1 MFTTAPGIIPA
12 GDAQAAP
19 RPSHRIAIGLLLA
32 ISMILSLLP
41 SPPAR
46 AAELPIFDAHIHYS
60 QDAVQAIPPREAV
73 GLLRK
78 AGLRRAMVSSSSDD
92 GTQLLFNEAP
102 DLIVPSLRPYRT
114 RSEIGTWVRDPT
126 IIAHLESRLARYRYA
141 AIGEFHVYGADADL
155 PVMRRV
161 VELARDNGLL
171 LHLHGDADA
180 VERVFR
186 QDPKARILWAHSGF
200 ASPADVKTLLGRYP
214 ALWADLAFRSDPASG
229 GKVNPAWRDAFDAF
243 PDRFMLG
250 TDTFAPERW
259 WYVTEH
265 AVWARAWLAELP
277 PELAERIAYR
287 NAEAMLASGPK
298 PDAWRSAGS
307 GVTAPAAAAAAVAG
321 ASPSAAPRTSC
332 PATIAL
338 PSADADKSAA
348 SRLRSGL
355 ITGTS
360 VDIVWRAKPQAI
372 SVGAPFSVEFEVC
385 PRSAGTTIDRLQVDA
400 WMPEHQHG
408 MNYRP
413 SLTGRPTTLM
423 RADGLVFH
431 MPGRWQLVFE
441 LQADGRPLR
450 LTQDLTVR

>member
-1 MFTTAPGIIPA
+1 
-12 GDAQAAP
+12 
-19 RPSHRIAIGLLLA
+19 
-32 ISMILSLLP
+32 
-41 SPPAR
+41 
-46 AAELPIFDAHIHYS
+46 
-60 QDAVQAIPPREAV
+60 
-73 GLLRK
+73 
-78 AGLRRAMVSSSSDD
+78 
-92 GTQLLFNEAP
+92 
-102 DLIVPSLRPYRT
+102 
-114 RSEIGTWVRDPT
+114 
-126 IIAHLESRLARYRYA
+126 
-141 AIGEFHVYGADADL
+141 
-155 PVMRRV
+155 MRRV

-200 ASPADVKTLLGRYP
+200 AAPVNVKILLGRYT
-214 ALWADLAFRSDPASG
+214 ALWADLDFRSDPASG

-265 AVWARAWLAELP
+265 AAWARAWLAELP

-307 GVTAPAAAAAAVAG
+307 DRSDVAVPAGAVAS
-321 ASPSAAPRTSC
+321 ASPSSAPRPSC
-332 PATIAL
+332 PATLAVAT
-338 PSADADKSAA
+338 PDGDKSAG

-355 ITGTS
+355 IAGPG
-360 VDIVWRAKPQAI
+360 VDITWRAQPHPIA
-372 SVGAPFSVEFEVC
+372 VGKPFSVEFEVC
-385 PRSAGTTIDRLQVDA
+385 PRNANTVIDRLQVDA

-413 SLTGRPTTLM
+413 SLTGRSTALM
-423 RADGLVFH
+423 QANGLVFH

-441 LQADGRPLR
+441 MQADGRPLR

>member
-1 MFTTAPGIIPA
+1 MTTTAPSITSA
-12 GDAQAAP
+12 GDAQGAP
-19 RPSHRIAIGLLLA
+19 RSSPGITLALLLVIVA
-32 ISMILSLLP
+32 ILAVLA

-60 QDAVQAIPPREAV
+60 LDAVQAIPPREAV

-171 LHLHGDADA
+171 LHLHGDAEA

-186 QDPKARILWAHSGF
+186 QDPKARILWAHGGF
-200 ASPADVKTLLGRYP
+200 AAPADVKTLLERHP

-265 AVWARAWLAELP
+265 AAWARTWLAELP
-277 PELAERIAYR
+277 PERAERIAYR
-287 NAEAMLASGPK
+287 NAEAMLATGPR
-298 PDAWRSAGS
+298 PDAWRIASSGVATPAATVAGS
-307 GVTAPAAAAAAVAG
+307 
-321 ASPSAAPRTSC
+321 SPSGAPRASC
-332 PATIAL
+332 PTTLAMPTV
-338 PSADADKSAA
+338 SADNTATAM
-348 SRLRSGL
+348 LRSGL
-355 ITGTS
+355 ITGPG
-360 VDIVWRAKPQAI
+360 VDIAWRAQPQPIAI
-372 SVGAPFSVEFEVC
+372 GKPFSVEFEVC
-385 PRSAGTTIDRLQVDA
+385 PRGASTAIDRLQVDA

-441 LQADGRPLR
+441 MQADGRPLR
-450 LTQDLTVR
+450 LTQDLMVR

>member
-1 MFTTAPGIIPA
+1 
-12 GDAQAAP
+12 
-19 RPSHRIAIGLLLA
+19 
-32 ISMILSLLP
+32 
-41 SPPAR
+41 
-46 AAELPIFDAHIHYS
+46 
-60 QDAVQAIPPREAV
+60 
-73 GLLRK
+73 
-78 AGLRRAMVSSSSDD
+78 
-92 GTQLLFNEAP
+92 
-102 DLIVPSLRPYRT
+102 
-114 RSEIGTWVRDPT
+114 VRDPT
-126 IIAHLESRLARYRYA
+126 IITHLESRLARYRYA

-186 QDPKARILWAHSGF
+186 QDAKARILWAHGGF
-200 ASPADVKTLLGRYP
+200 AAPADVKVLLGRYP
-214 ALWADLAFRSDPASG
+214 ALWADLAFRSDPAIG

-265 AVWARAWLAELP
+265 AAWARAWLAELP

-287 NAEAMLASGPK
+287 NAEAMLATGPK
-298 PDAWRSAGS
+298 PDAWRSASSS
-307 GVTAPAAAAAAVAG
+307 GAVPAGAAAG
-321 ASPSAAPRTSC
+321 ASPSGGPRPSC
-332 PATIAL
+332 PATVAV
-338 PSADADKSAA
+338 PTADGDTSAA
-348 SRLRSGL
+348 GRLRSGL
-355 ITGTS
+355 IAGPS
-360 VDIVWRAKPQAI
+360 VDITWRARPQAI
-372 SVGAPFSVEFEVC
+372 AVGKPFSIEFEVC
-385 PRSAGTTIDRLQVDA
+385 PRSAGTVIDRLQVDA

-413 SLTGRPTTLM
+413 SVTGRPTALM
-423 RADGLVFH
+423 QANGLVFH

-441 LQADGRPLR
+441 MQADGRPLR

>member
-1 MFTTAPGIIPA
+1 MTTTAPSITSA
-12 GDAQAAP
+12 GDAQGAP
-19 RPSHRIAIGLLLA
+19 RSSPGITLALLLVIVA
-32 ISMILSLLP
+32 ILAVLA

-60 QDAVQAIPPREAV
+60 LDAVQAIPPREAV

-126 IIAHLESRLARYRYA
+126 II
-141 AIGEFHVYGADADL
+141 
-155 PVMRRV
+155 

-171 LHLHGDADA
+171 LHLHGDAEA

-186 QDPKARILWAHSGF
+186 QDPKARILWAHGGF
-200 ASPADVKTLLGRYP
+200 AAPADVKTLLGRHP

-265 AVWARAWLAELP
+265 AAWARTWLAELP

-287 NAEAMLASGPK
+287 NAEAMLATGPR
-298 PDAWRSAGS
+298 PDAWRIASSGVATPAATVAGS
-307 GVTAPAAAAAAVAG
+307 
-321 ASPSAAPRTSC
+321 SPSGAPRASC
-332 PATIAL
+332 PTTLAMPTV
-338 PSADADKSAA
+338 SADNTATAM
-348 SRLRSGL
+348 LRSGL
-355 ITGTS
+355 ITGPG
-360 VDIVWRAKPQAI
+360 VDIAWRAQPQPIAI
-372 SVGAPFSVEFEVC
+372 GKPFSVEFEVC
-385 PRSAGTTIDRLQVDA
+385 PRGASTAIDRLQVDA

-441 LQADGRPLR
+441 MQADGRPLR
-450 LTQDLTVR
+450 LTQDLMVR

>member
-1 MFTTAPGIIPA
+1 MTTTAPSITSA
-12 GDAQAAP
+12 GDAQGAP
-19 RPSHRIAIGLLLA
+19 RSSPGITLALLLVIVA
-32 ISMILSLLP
+32 ILAVLA

-60 QDAVQAIPPREAV
+60 LDAVQAIPPREAV

-171 LHLHGDADA
+171 LHLHGDAEA

-186 QDPKARILWAHSGF
+186 QDPKARILWAHGGF
-200 ASPADVKTLLGRYP
+200 AAPADVKTLLGRHP

-265 AVWARAWLAELP
+265 AAWARTWLAELP

-287 NAEAMLASGPK
+287 NAEAMLATGPR
-298 PDAWRSAGS
+298 PDAWRIASSGVATPAATVAGS
-307 GVTAPAAAAAAVAG
+307 
-321 ASPSAAPRTSC
+321 SPSGAPRASC
-332 PATIAL
+332 PTTLAKPTV
-338 PSADADKSAA
+338 SADNTATAM
-348 SRLRSGL
+348 LRSGL
-355 ITGTS
+355 ITGPG
-360 VDIVWRAKPQAI
+360 VDIAWRAQPQPIAI
-372 SVGAPFSVEFEVC
+372 GKPFSVEFEVC
-385 PRSAGTTIDRLQVDA
+385 PRGASTAIDRLQVDA

-441 LQADGRPLR
+441 MQADGRPLR
-450 LTQDLTVR
+450 LTQDLMVR

>member
-1 MFTTAPGIIPA
+1 MTTTAPSITPA
-12 GDAQAAP
+12 GNAQAAP
-19 RPSHRIAIGLLLA
+19 QSPQVITLALVLAIGTV
-32 ISMILSLLP
+32 LSLLA
-41 SPPAR
+41 SPHTR

-60 QDAVQAIPPREAV
+60 QDAVQTIPPREAV

-171 LHLHGDADA
+171 LHLHGDAEA

-186 QDPKARILWAHSGF
+186 QDPKARILWAHGGF
-200 ASPADVKTLLGRYP
+200 AAPADVKTLLGRYS

-265 AVWARAWLAELP
+265 AAWARAWLAELP

-307 GVTAPAAAAAAVAG
+307 ADRGVAAPAAVLAG
-321 ASPSAAPRTSC
+321 ASASGASRATC
-332 PATIAL
+332 PATITMPTA
-338 PSADADKSAA
+338 SADTTATG
-348 SRLRSGL
+348 RLRSGL
-355 ITGTS
+355 ITGPG
-360 VDIVWRAKPQAI
+360 VDIAWRAQPQPIAL
-372 SVGAPFSVEFEVC
+372 GKPFSVEFEVC
-385 PRSAGTTIDRLQVDA
+385 PRNASTTIDRLQVDA

-423 RADGLVFH
+423 QADGLVFH

>member
-1 MFTTAPGIIPA
+1 MTTTAPSPTPA
-12 GDAQAAP
+12 GDALAAP
-19 RPSHRIAIGLLLA
+19 QSLPGITLALLLA
-32 ISMILSLLP
+32 IGAMLSLLAGP
-41 SPPAR
+41 HAR

-60 QDAVQAIPPREAV
+60 QDAVQAIPPREAIA
-73 GLLRK
+73 LLRK

-92 GTQLLFNEAP
+92 GTQLLLNEAP

-114 RSEIGTWVRDPT
+114 RGEIGTWVRDPT

-200 ASPADVKTLLGRYP
+200 AAPADVKTLLGRYS

-265 AVWARAWLAELP
+265 AAWARAWLAELP

-287 NAEAMLASGPK
+287 NAEAMLATGPK

-307 GVTAPAAAAAAVAG
+307 GVTAPTAPVAAVAG
-321 ASPSAAPRTSC
+321 NSPSGAPRANC
-332 PATIAL
+332 PATLAL
-338 PSADADKSAA
+338 PTAGADNTAA
-348 SRLRSGL
+348 GRLRSGL
-355 ITGTS
+355 IAGPG
-360 VDIVWRAKPQAI
+360 VDIAWRAKPQPIA
-372 SVGAPFSVEFEVC
+372 VGTPFSVEFEVC
-385 PRSAGTTIDRLQVDA
+385 PRSASTTIDRLQVDA

-413 SLTGRPTTLM
+413 SVTGRPATLM

-441 LQADGRPLR
+441 MQADGRPLR

>member
-1 MFTTAPGIIPA
+1 MTTTAPNITLA

-19 RPSHRIAIGLLLA
+19 RSSPRITVALLLA
-32 ISMILSLLP
+32 IGTILSLLA

-92 GTQLLFNEAP
+92 GTQLLLNEAP

-126 IIAHLESRLARYRYA
+126 IITHLESRLARYRYA

-186 QDPKARILWAHSGF
+186 QDAKARILWAHGGF
-200 ASPADVKTLLGRYP
+200 AAPADVKVLLGRYP

-265 AVWARAWLAELP
+265 AAWARAWLAELP

-287 NAEAMLASGPK
+287 NAEAMLATGPK
-298 PDAWRSAGS
+298 PDAWRSASGS
-307 GVTAPAAAAAAVAG
+307 AAVPAGAAAG
-321 ASPSAAPRTSC
+321 ASPSGGPRPSC
-332 PATIAL
+332 PATVAV
-338 PSADADKSAA
+338 PTADGDTSAA
-348 SRLRSGL
+348 GRLRSGL
-355 ITGTS
+355 IAGPS
-360 VDIVWRAKPQAI
+360 VDITWRARPQAI
-372 SVGAPFSVEFEVC
+372 AVGKPFSIEFEVC
-385 PRSAGTTIDRLQVDA
+385 PRSAGTVIDRLQVDA

-413 SLTGRPTTLM
+413 SVTGRPTALM
-423 RADGLVFH
+423 QANGLVFH

-441 LQADGRPLR
+441 MQADGRPLR

>member
-1 MFTTAPGIIPA
+1 MTTTAPSITPA
-12 GDAQAAP
+12 GNAQAAP
-19 RPSHRIAIGLLLA
+19 QSPQVITLALVLSIGTV
-32 ISMILSLLP
+32 LSLLA
-41 SPPAR
+41 SPHTR

-60 QDAVQAIPPREAV
+60 QDAVQTIPPREAV

-126 IIAHLESRLARYRYA
+126 IITHLESRLARYRYA

-171 LHLHGDADA
+171 LHLHGDAEA

-186 QDPKARILWAHSGF
+186 QDPKARILWAHGGF
-200 ASPADVKTLLGRYP
+200 AAPADVKTLLGRYS

-243 PDRFMLG
+243 PERFMLG

-265 AVWARAWLAELP
+265 AAWARAWLAELP

-287 NAEAMLASGPK
+287 NAEAMLATGPR
-298 PDAWRSAGS
+298 PDAWRSASSS
-307 GVTAPAAAAAAVAG
+307 GAAPAAAAVAG
-321 ASPSAAPRTSC
+321 NSPAAAASRPSCPASLAMPTADADPSAAG
-332 PATIAL
+332 
-338 PSADADKSAA
+338 
-348 SRLRSGL
+348 RLVSGL
-355 ITGTS
+355 ITGAS
-360 VDIVWRAKPQAI
+360 VEIAWRAKPQPIA
-372 SVGAPFSVEFEVC
+372 VGKPFSVEFEVC
-385 PRSAGTTIDRLQVDA
+385 PRSGGTTIDRLQVDA

-413 SLTGRPTTLM
+413 SLTGRPSTLM

-441 LQADGRPLR
+441 MQADGRPLR